1 MGSQPREP
9 TWLRIVGR
17 AYLSTKGSRH
27 QYPVHQLECGVLM
40 MKIIRILS
48 VLITLFVTAP
58 AGAEMLVLVN
68 AYNPVQEVSKRQ
80 LVDMYMGRNI
90 HFADG
95 SVALRLDQQPD
106 SADRQQFYKKLVN
119 KSVAQVN
126 AYWARLLFT
135 GRTRPPK
142 TVSSALAVVET
153 IKDNPLAIGYV
164 DASLYTP
171 TDGVK
176 VVGRLD

>member
-1 MGSQPREP
+1 
-9 TWLRIVGR
+9 
-17 AYLSTKGSRH
+17 
-27 QYPVHQLECGVLM
+27 M